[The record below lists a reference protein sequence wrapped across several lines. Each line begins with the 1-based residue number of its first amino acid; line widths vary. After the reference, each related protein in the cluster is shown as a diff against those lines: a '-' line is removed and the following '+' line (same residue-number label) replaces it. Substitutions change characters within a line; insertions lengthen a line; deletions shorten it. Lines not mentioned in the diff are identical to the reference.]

1 MRKRKHE
8 FSSVFAEHIER
19 YLRFMRGLER
29 AFRVEDAI
37 LRAFDAFVCE
47 REYDG
52 DLTQEI
58 AIDFAYSKPGLT
70 SVQYAKRY
78 RILRNFSEYLSVYN
92 PGAPLFDPKAVRGR
106 VERHPAHIYTDE
118 EIALLLSQAKALGPA
133 NSPRPIVYHT
143 LLGLLLS
150 TGMRIGEAI
159 KLNVHDVDLKEG
171 LINVRET
178 KFRKNR
184 IVPVHDTTLR
194 QLREYMEARNRFLL
208 GAEQNA
214 FFVNG
219 RRKRLCYSTVVA
231 TFIHLARASNIRS
244 ESGQGPRLH
253 DLRHTFAV
261 RRVLSWYDAND
272 DIQAQLPA
280 LSTYMGHA
288 HFEDTTYYLTAGAEL
303 MARASGRFE
312 NYWRDEE

>member
-1 MRKRKHE
+1 MRKQKHE
-8 FSSVFAEHIER
+8 FASVFAEHIKR
-19 YLRFMRGLER
+19 YLLFMRGLER
-29 AFRVEDAI
+29 TFRVEEAI

-47 REYDG
+47 REYNG
-52 DLTQEI
+52 ELTQEI
-58 AIDFAYSKPGLT
+58 AIDFAYSKPNLT

-78 RILRNFSEYLSVYN
+78 RILRNFTEYLSVYI
-92 PGAPLFDPKAVRGR
+92 PDTPLLDPKAMRGR
-106 VERHPAHIYTDE
+106 TERHPAHIYSGK
-118 EIALLLSQAKALGPA
+118 EISLLLARAKTLGPA
-133 NSPRPIVYHT
+133 NSPRPTLYYT

-150 TGMRIGEAI
+150 SGLRIGEAI
-159 KLNVHDVDLKEG
+159 KLDVRDVDLKEG
-171 LINVRET
+171 LIHIRGT

-184 IVPVHDTTLR
+184 IVPVHDTTLQ
-194 QLREYMEARNRFLL
+194 QLREYMEERNRFLL
-208 GAEQNA
+208 GAEPNA

-231 TFIHLARASNIRS
+231 TFIHLARVAGIRS

-261 RRVLSWYDAND
+261 RRVLSWYDANE
-272 DIQAQLPA
+272 DIQARLPE

-303 MARASGRFE
+303 MDRASGRFE